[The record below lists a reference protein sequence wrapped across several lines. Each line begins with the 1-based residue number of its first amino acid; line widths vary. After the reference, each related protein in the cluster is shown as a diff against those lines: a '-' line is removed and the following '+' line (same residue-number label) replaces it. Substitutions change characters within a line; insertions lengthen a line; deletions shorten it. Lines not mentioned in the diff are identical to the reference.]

1 MGKNIFNSIKVERQ
15 RTNTFDLT
23 HDVKF
28 SSRMGELTP
37 VLVTEVLPGDSF
49 KIGADS
55 LIRFAPLIA
64 PVMHRFDATIHY
76 FFVPNRIIWE
86 NFPEF
91 LAQQA
96 HVHPTLTLEDTVG
109 SLTPEQLRFLDYMGV
124 PPITNNTIAVNAL
137 PFAAYQCIY
146 NEYYRDQN
154 LITEVDYQ
162 LSDGPIT
169 PGTQFNELL
178 TLRKRAWQH
187 DYFTSSLPFA
197 QRGPE
202 ALIPLGDVQLKDD
215 WTTGGRFKESDGT
228 TVVESTP
235 FSAGVGGSLE
245 FGTADYVNT
254 AYDPNGTLE
263 SGTTTINNLRR
274 AFKLQEWLE
283 KNARAGI
290 RYVELILSHFGVR
303 SSDQRLQRPEYIT
316 GVKQPIVV
324 SEVLNTAGQVLPDGD
339 TGDPLPQGNMS
350 GHAVSVI
357 QGQSGSYRSEEH
369 GFIIGIMSV
378 MPKPAYMQGLHR
390 QFSKLSPFDYYWPS
404 FAHLGEQEVKAKEIY
419 VDAADT
425 EATFGYVPRYAEYKY
440 IPSRVAGQFRS
451 TLDYWHLARKFASE
465 PTLSQQFIE
474 CDPDD
479 LTRIFAVETGD
490 DELFCHVLHKITA
503 RRPMPVYGTPML

>member
-1 MGKNIFNSIKVERQ
+1 
-15 RTNTFDLT
+15 
-23 HDVKF
+23 
-28 SSRMGELTP
+28 
-37 VLVTEVLPGDSF
+37 
-49 KIGADS
+49 
-55 LIRFAPLIA
+55 
-64 PVMHRFDATIHY
+64 MHRFDATIHY
-76 FFVPNRIIWE
+76 FFVPNRIVWE

-91 LAQQA
+91 LAQGPN
-96 HVHPTLTLEDTVG
+96 VHPYLVLEDTAG
-109 SLTPEQLRFLDYMGV
+109 SFTPEQLKFLDYMGV
-124 PPITNNTIAVNAL
+124 PPITGNTLQVNAL

-154 LITEVDYQ
+154 LIGEVDYKLDDGAVGSTQ
-162 LSDGPIT
+162 LAA
-169 PGTQFNELL
+169 LL
-178 TLRKRAWQH
+178 QMRQRAWQH

-202 ALIPLGDVQLKDD
+202 ALIPLGDIQLKDD
-215 WTTGGRFKESDGT
+215 YAAGGKPFMNNSLGPEDTAQTINNKAGGGIVGGT
-228 TVVESTP
+228 DNEDLWYNP
-235 FSAGVGGSLE
+235 NGSLE
-245 FGTADYVNT
+245 TGATSINT
-254 AYDPNGTLE
+254 
-263 SGTTTINNLRR
+263 LRR

-390 QFSKLSPFDYYWPS
+390 QFSKLTPFDYYWPS
-404 FAHLGEQEVKAKEIY
+404 FAHLGEQEVKSKEIY
-419 VDAADT
+419 VDAANP
-425 EATFGYVPRYAEYKY
+425 ESTFGYVPRYSEYKY
-440 IPSRVAGQFRS
+440 IPSRVAGQFRD
-451 TLDYWHLARKFASE
+451 TLDYWHLARKFESE
-465 PTLSQQFIE
+465 PTLSQEFIE
-474 CDPDD
+474 CVPDD
-479 LTRIFAVETGD
+479 LTRIFAVVAGD